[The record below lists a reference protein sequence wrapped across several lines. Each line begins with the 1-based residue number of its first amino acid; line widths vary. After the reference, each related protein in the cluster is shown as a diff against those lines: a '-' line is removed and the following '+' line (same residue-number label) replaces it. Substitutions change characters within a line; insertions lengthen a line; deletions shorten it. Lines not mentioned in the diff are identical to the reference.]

1 MIIIF
6 TLNGKKIGE
15 LDSLEGINEFPDDIV
30 KDLYEM
36 EQRRIILDYLKEHCI
51 PFKEAN
57 HE

>member
-1 MIIIF
+1 MIITF

-15 LDSLEGINEFPDDIV
+15 WDSCEGVEFPDDIV

-51 PFKEAN
+51 PFKEV
-57 HE
+57 EE